1 MLALLPLAAF
11 AQKPVLAIQA
21 GATYSNLRGNEEVDK
36 FKYDI
41 NFLVGVSM
49 EVPLSEKVSFLTNL
63 NYERKTA
70 KKDVNIYIFNDE
82 FDPMFEPPYKNVTER
97 ATLSYISVPIDIRY
111 YFGSK
116 KNIYINAGPTISFY
130 IDDVFTFD
138 GEVENEYSGESDF
151 KALDFGA
158 NLGIGMKFPLGSN
171 TLFAELRDNLG
182 LTNIADMPIIND
194 GSIKTNSFNLIVGFE
209 F

>member
-11 AQKPVLAIQA
+11 AQKPILAIQA

-41 NFLVGVSM
+41 NFLVGVSL

-70 KKDVNIYIFNDE
+70 KKDVDIYIFTDE
-82 FDPMFEPPYKNVTER
+82 FDPILEPPYKNVTER
-97 ATLSYISVPIDIRY
+97 ATLSYISFPMDIRY

-116 KNIYINAGPTISFY
+116 KNIYINAGPTVSFY

-138 GEVENEYSGESDF
+138 GDKIEEYSGESDF
-151 KALDFGA
+151 KTIDFGV
-158 NLGIGMKFPLGSN
+158 NLGLGMKFRAGEHI
-171 TLFAELRDNLG
+171 LFAELRNTLG

-194 GSIKTNSFNLIVGFE
+194 SSIKTNSFNLILGFE